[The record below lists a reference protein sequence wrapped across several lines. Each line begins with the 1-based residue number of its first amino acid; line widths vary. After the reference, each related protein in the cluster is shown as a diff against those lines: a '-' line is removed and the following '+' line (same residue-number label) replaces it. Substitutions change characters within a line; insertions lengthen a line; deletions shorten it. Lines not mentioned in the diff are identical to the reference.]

1 MRGFFR
7 FTKRFLSKVLRHAG
21 AWSVVTMAVGLV
33 SFVQRD
39 AFGLAWTA
47 FLIACASALGR
58 ASDAA
63 MRELREERERE
74 VDRMV
79 REMLEGRE

>member
-1 MRGFFR
+1 MRDFLR
-7 FTKRFLSKVLRHAG
+7 FSRDFGGRVLRHAG

-39 AFGLAWTA
+39 AFGLAWAA
-47 FLIACASALGR
+47 FLVACSAGLGR
-58 ASDAA
+58 AQDAA

-74 VDRMV
+74 
-79 REMLEGRE
+79 MLGGK

>member
-1 MRGFFR
+1 MRDFLR
-7 FTKRFLSKVLRHAG
+7 FSRDFGGRVLRHVGTYA
-21 AWSVVTMAVGLV
+21 VVTMALGVV

-63 MRELREERERE
+63 MQEMRARSSRKVE
-74 VDRMV
+74 RMV